1 MDNYENMSDLFLNLL
16 KKYIFPDD
24 SIKLD
29 LKFSKSEFFTMML
42 IDKKVEITMTELS
55 EYINSPLNT
64 ATGIV
69 DRLVKSGYI
78 KRDRSETDRRVVL
91 IQFTEKGSDEVKK
104 VKELISKYFNI
115 ILKDL
120 TAKEKMFLFSILLKV
135 MNNLQNDNPVST

>member
-1 MDNYENMSDLFLNLL
+1 MDTYENLLDLFLNLV

-29 LKFSKSEFFTMML
+29 LKFSKSEFFTMMF

-78 KRDRSETDRRVVL
+78 KRERSEADRRVVL
-91 IQFTEKGSDEVKK
+91 IQFTEKGSSEVKK
-104 VKELISKYFNI
+104 IKEIVSKYFNI

-120 TAKEKMFLFSILLKV
+120 TPKEKMFLFRILLKV
-135 MNNLQNDNPVST
+135 MNNLQSNNLAST